1 MRKAFRNMYDP
12 IFCYVSFSILADS
25 TNKNDDKTLPPVDS
39 EFRKKWLEMWE
50 YEYYQNHKEAIDKY
64 GTVFPSIRLSSDE
77 IEDLKAF
84 LEMKHNE
91 RKKQI

>member
-1 MRKAFRNMYDP
+1 
-12 IFCYVSFSILADS
+12 
-25 TNKNDDKTLPPVDS
+25 
-39 EFRKKWLEMWE
+39 MWE
-50 YEYYQNHKEAIDKY
+50 YEYYQNHKEAVDKY